1 MNIDEAQ
8 LENYAVCPLR
18 FRAVGELEL
27 ACRDTTNWALIQ
39 TFIGIPVGIHEMQ
52 VHFEKYLK
60 DTFKWNAWKLRH
72 SAASTCRV
80 LAKRLDTLLSGH
92 KVLQPNTPYHLLVS
106 GETIT
111 GQYAVIEQ
119 VPTRR
124 KSILRTW
131 GPEKLDRTIPD
142 IVSIARWLHYFSQE
156 GVNIGVYHFEFPE
169 DSRDGSYATKI
180 SLRVPGMNEI
190 LARQYMNGII
200 LSMKQGLVYPSPGA
214 HCGTCES
221 ETCREVVNYERR

>member
-1 MNIDEAQ
+1 MTIDEIQ

-27 ACRDTTNWALIQ
+27 ACRDTTNWVLLQ

-60 DTFKWNAWKLRH
+60 DTFKWSAWKLRR
-72 SAASTCRV
+72 SATSTCRV

-106 GETIT
+106 GETIM

-131 GPEKLDRTIPD
+131 GTKKLDRTIPD
-142 IVSIARWLHYFSQE
+142 IVSISRWLHYFSQE

-169 DSRDGSYATKI
+169 DKCDGSKWSIRY
-180 SLRVPGMNEI
+180 LGMNETI
-190 LARQYMNGII
+190 ARQYMSGVV
-200 LSMKQGLVYPSPGA
+200 LSLKQGIVYPSPGA
-214 HCGTCES
+214 HCGTCEN
-221 ETCREVVNYERR
+221 EACREVV